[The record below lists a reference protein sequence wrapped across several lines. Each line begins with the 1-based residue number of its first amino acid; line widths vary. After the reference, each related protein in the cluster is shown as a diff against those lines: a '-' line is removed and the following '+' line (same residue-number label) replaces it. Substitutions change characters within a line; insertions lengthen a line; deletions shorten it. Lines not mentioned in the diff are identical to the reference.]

1 MNKCALLSVSDR
13 TGLPELAA
21 TLHGAGYTL
30 LATSGT
36 GKALDEARIPWTSV
50 ESYTGLAELL
60 DGRVKTLHPKIHGG
74 ILARRDQPHH
84 LKQMEEA
91 QIGPIDV
98 VIVNLY
104 PFLKYVQSEK
114 ASKPEEMTELVDV
127 GGPTMIRAAAKNHA
141 FVLPLI
147 DPADYPEVIDALAA
161 KKDGDPFSL
170 EMRRRLAAKVFATL
184 SQYDG
189 AIARYFGGLVSGEQ
203 PGFAQ
208 AELPAECT
216 VTLSKVS
223 DLRYGENPHQRAAL
237 YEASSNSLTLFSGPR
252 WEQLGGKELSYNN
265 MLDLDAGLRLL
276 SDLPT
281 ERTTVAILK
290 HLNPCGVAV
299 GKSVVEAIERAKEC
313 DPRSHFGGVLVCNRP
328 VDRAAAEEI
337 RGDFAELVLAP
348 DFVDG
353 AIDVL
358 RTSKNLRILK
368 VDVSTLKGFD
378 ARTVAGGVLVQ
389 EPDIDRSRIAHAAL
403 SSSRTPADEEL
414 ADLELAWRIVG
425 HVKSNAIVLVR
436 DGLLIG
442 VGAGQMSRIDSVEL
456 AISKAKAHGH
466 LLNGAVAASDAF
478 FPFPDSVETLASE
491 GITCVIA
498 PAGARKDDEIKAT
511 ASAKNV
517 SLFFASDRH
526 FRH

>member
-1 MNKCALLSVSDR
+1 MKKCALLSVSDR
-13 TGLPELAA
+13 TGLSDIAA
-21 TLHGAGYTL
+21 ALNAAGYIL

-36 GKALDEARIPWTSV
+36 GKALDEAKLPWTSV

-84 LKQMEEA
+84 LKQMEDA

-147 DPADYPEVIDALAA
+147 DPADYPEVIAALSA
-161 KKDGDPFSL
+161 KRAGDPFPL
-170 EMRRRLAAKVFATL
+170 EMRRCLASKVFATL

-189 AIARYFGGLVSGEQ
+189 AIAKYFGGLVSAGAPNAET
-203 PGFAQ
+203 
-208 AELPAECT
+208 AELPAECD
-216 VTLSKVS
+216 VTLSKVV
-223 DLRYGENPHQRAAL
+223 DLRYGENPHQRAAF
-237 YEASSNSLTLFSGPR
+237 YESKSNALPLFTGPK

-265 MLDLDAGLRLL
+265 MLDLDAGMRLL

-299 GKSVVEAIERAKEC
+299 GASVVEAIERAKEC

-348 DFVDG
+348 DFIEG
-353 AIDVL
+353 ALDVL

-378 ARTVAGGVLVQ
+378 LRTVAGGVLVQ
-389 EPDIDRSRIAHAAL
+389 EPDIDRSRIAHAML
-403 SSSRTPADEEL
+403 SSSRTPSDEEL

-456 AISKAKAHGH
+456 AIRKAKTHGH

-478 FPFPDSVETLASE
+478 FPFPDSVETLAGE
-491 GITCVIA
+491 GITCVVA
-498 PAGARKDDEIKAT
+498 PAGARRDDDVKSIAN
-511 ASAKNV
+511 AKSV

>member
-1 MNKCALLSVSDR
+1 MKKCALLSVSDR
-13 TGLPELAA
+13 AGLPELAA
-21 TLHGAGYTL
+21 ALHNSGYTL

-36 GKALDEARIPWTSV
+36 GKALEESKVPWTSV

-84 LKQMEEA
+84 LKQMEAE

-98 VIVNLY
+98 VVVNLY
-104 PFLKYVQSEK
+104 PFLKYVQSDK
-114 ASKPEEMTELVDV
+114 ASQPDEMTELVDV

-147 DPADYPEVIDALAA
+147 DPTDYPEVIMSLKSA
-161 KKDGDPFSL
+161 KAGDPFPL
-170 EMRRRLAAKVFATL
+170 QLRRRLAAKVFSTL
-184 SQYDG
+184 SHYDG
-189 AIARYFGGLVSGEQ
+189 VIGSYFGSLVEAGEQ
-203 PGFAQ
+203 NGAG
-208 AELPAECT
+208 AELPAQCS
-216 VTLSKVS
+216 VSLSKVT

-237 YEASSNSLTLFSGPR
+237 YQPTSKSLALFNGPK

-265 MLDLDAGLRLL
+265 MLDLDAALRLL

-281 ERTTVAILK
+281 ERTCVGILK
-290 HLNPCGVAV
+290 HLNPCGVAA
-299 GKSVVEAIERAKEC
+299 GASVTEAIERAKEC
-313 DPRSHFGGVLVCNRP
+313 DPRSHFGGVLVSNRP
-328 VDRAAAEEI
+328 VDRTAADEI
-337 RGDFAELVLAP
+337 RGDFAELVIAP

-353 AIDVL
+353 ALDVL
-358 RTSKNLRILK
+358 KTSKNLRILK
-368 VDVSTLKGFD
+368 VDVSKLLGFD
-378 ARTVAGGVLVQ
+378 LRTIAGGVLVQ
-389 EPDIDRSRIAHAAL
+389 EPDLHRSRIAHASLVSNRAP
-403 SSSRTPADEEL
+403 SDEEL
-414 ADLELAWRIVG
+414 SDLELAWRLVG

-456 AISKAKAHGH
+456 AIRKAKLHGH

-478 FPFPDSVETLASE
+478 FPFPDSVETLAGE

-498 PAGARKDDEIKAT
+498 PAGARRDDDVKAL
-511 ASAKNV
+511 ANERNV

>member
-1 MNKCALLSVSDR
+1 MKKFALLSVSDR
-13 TGLPELAA
+13 TGLPELASA
-21 TLHGAGYTL
+21 LHESGYVL

-36 GKALDEARIPWTSV
+36 GKALEEVKVPWVSV

-74 ILARRDQPHH
+74 ILARRDDPQH
-84 LKQMEEA
+84 LKQMQEA
-91 QIGPIDV
+91 EIGPIDV
-98 VIVNLY
+98 VVVNLY
-104 PFLKYVQSEK
+104 PFLKYVESEK
-114 ASKPEEMTELVDV
+114 ASNPDTMTELVDV
-127 GGPTMIRAAAKNHA
+127 GGPTMIRAAAKNHK

-147 DPADYPEVIDALAA
+147 DPNDYPEVIEILSSG
-161 KKDGDPFSL
+161 KGDGDRFSL
-170 EMRRRLAAKVFATL
+170 ALRRRYAAKVFTTL

-189 AIARYFGGLVSGEQ
+189 TIGRYFDSLQEGGDVS
-203 PGFAQ
+203 
-208 AELPAECT
+208 ELPRQST
-216 VTLSKVS
+216 VSLEKVS

-237 YEASSNSLTLFSGPR
+237 YKASSSSLALFSGPT

-276 SDLPT
+276 SDLPP

-299 GKSVVEAIERAKEC
+299 GSNVTEAIKRAKEC
-313 DPRSHFGGVLVCNRP
+313 DPRSHFGGVVVCNREI
-328 VDRAAAEEI
+328 DRAAAEEI
-337 RGDFAELVLAP
+337 RGDFAELILAP
-348 DFVDG
+348 SFAPD
-353 AIDVL
+353 ALEIL

-378 ARTVAGGVLVQ
+378 VRTIAGGVLVQ
-389 EPDIDRSRIAHAAL
+389 EPDIDRSRIAHATLA
-403 SSSRTPADEEL
+403 SARTPSDEEL
-414 ADLELAWRIVG
+414 SDLEIAWRIVG

-456 AISKAKAHGH
+456 AIRKAKAHGH
-466 LLNGAVAASDAF
+466 LLHGAVAASDAF
-478 FPFPDSVETLASE
+478 FPFPDSVETLSAE
-491 GITCVIA
+491 GITCVVA
-498 PAGARKDDEIKAT
+498 PAGARRDEDVKGVAN
-511 ASAKNV
+511 AKNV